1 MKEIEEL
8 IREGIKE
15 TVRGFGG
22 KTVYRAPLIGF
33 ASADNPGFGKLSA
46 VAGRGHLRPQD
57 LLPGARSV
65 VAFFLPFSEE
75 LVLRHKKHPFISRE
89 WAEAYIETN
98 RLIAAICQHLCEE
111 LRRAGVDAAWQQPTH
126 NFDPVSLASRWSHKH
141 VAYLCGLGTF
151 GLHTMLITDSGCAG
165 RLGSL
170 VVSAELQETP
180 SPQMEYCLYRRGLVC
195 NYCIRACPV
204 GALEKDGLDKQECY
218 RCLLRADGYY
228 NDLGLSDVCGKC
240 ATGPCAL
247 SVPP

>member
-141 VAYLCGLGTF
+141 ALDGISYTFSITPGGLGRD
-151 GLHTMLITDSGCAG
+151 TDS
-165 RLGSL
+165 RIKNL
-170 VVSAELQETP
+170 VALLDGYFLRKGHHINVNVFDRELLVDAMHHPEKYPQLTIRVSGYAVNFVKLSREQQEEVIKRTIF
-180 SPQMEYCLYRRGLVC
+180 SRGL
-195 NYCIRACPV
+195 
-204 GALEKDGLDKQECY
+204 
-218 RCLLRADGYY
+218 
-228 NDLGLSDVCGKC
+228 
-240 ATGPCAL
+240 T
-247 SVPP
+247 